1 VVKAVEAFDLKTCSE
16 WLEWSLA
23 PLLGDS
29 MEGGGDV
36 LVVEALSRDDALSL
50 IEDDNADAEV

>member
-1 VVKAVEAFDLKTCSE
+1 
-16 WLEWSLA
+16 
-23 PLLGDS
+23 

-36 LVVEALSRDDALSL
+36 LVVGALSRDDALSL

>member
-1 VVKAVEAFDLKTCSE
+1 
-16 WLEWSLA
+16 
-23 PLLGDS
+23 

-36 LVVEALSRDDALSL
+36 SVVEALSRDDALSL